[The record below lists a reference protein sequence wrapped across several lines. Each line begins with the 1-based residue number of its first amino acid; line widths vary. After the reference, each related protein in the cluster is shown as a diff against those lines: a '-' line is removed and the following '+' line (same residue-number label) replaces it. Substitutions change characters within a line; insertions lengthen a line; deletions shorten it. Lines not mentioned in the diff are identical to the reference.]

1 MLSAIIFAIKMV
13 LAAAFVVMLSM
24 GGKGA
29 AVPKDR
35 VGSYALLSVVTA
47 AITAVSQV
55 LNSGMLAGAVF
66 VVIGFISYSQ
76 FQKEGD
82 LFDTLQAIAP
92 LWVVTVIGM
101 CSGAGMLLQAGFLTF
116 LAYYLL
122 HYFPFLL
129 GRERKSEQTET

>member
-1 MLSAIIFAIKMV
+1 MLSAIFFAIKMV
-13 LAAAFVVMLSM
+13 LAAAFVVMLSL
-24 GGKGA
+24 GKGA
-29 AVPKDR
+29 TVPRDR

-66 VVIGFISYSQ
+66 VVVGFISYSQ

-82 LFDTLQAIAP
+82 LFDTLQVTAP

-101 CSGAGMLLQAGFLTF
+101 CSGAGMLLQGGFLTF

-122 HYFPFLL
+122 HYFPLLL
-129 GRERKSEQTET
+129 GYERKSEQTET

>member
-1 MLSAIIFAIKMV
+1 MLSAIAFAIKMV
-13 LAAAFVVMLSM
+13 LAAAFVVLLSL
-24 GGKGA
+24 GKGA
-29 AVPKDR
+29 TVPRDR
-35 VGSYALLSVVTA
+35 VGFYALLSIVTA
-47 AITAVSQV
+47 SITAVSQV

-82 LFDTLQAIAP
+82 LFDTLQSTAP

-122 HYFPFLL
+122 HYFPLLL
-129 GRERKSEQTET
+129 GHERKSEQTET

>member
-1 MLSAIIFAIKMV
+1 MLSAIFFAIKMV
-13 LAAAFVVMLSM
+13 LAAAFVVMLSL
-24 GGKGA
+24 GKGA
-29 AVPKDR
+29 TVPRDR

-47 AITAVSQV
+47 AITGVSQV
-55 LNSGMLAGAVF
+55 LNSGMLAGAWF

-82 LFDTLQAIAP
+82 LFDTLQATAP

-122 HYFPFLL
+122 HYFPLLL
-129 GRERKSEQTET
+129 GHERKSEQTET

>member
-1 MLSAIIFAIKMV
+1 MLSAIFFAIKMV
-13 LAAAFVVMLSM
+13 LAAAFVVMLSL
-24 GGKGA
+24 GKGA
-29 AVPKDR
+29 TVPKDR

-76 FQKEGD
+76 FHKEED
-82 LFDTLQAIAP
+82 LFDTLQSIAP

-122 HYFPFLL
+122 HYFPLLL
-129 GRERKSEQTET
+129 GHERKSEQTET

>member
-1 MLSAIIFAIKMV
+1 MLSAIFFAIKMV
-13 LAAAFVVMLSM
+13 LAAAFVVMLSL
-24 GGKGA
+24 GKGA
-29 AVPKDR
+29 TVPRDR

-76 FQKEGD
+76 FKKEED

-122 HYFPFLL
+122 HYFPLLL
-129 GRERKSEQTET
+129 GNERKSEQTKT

>member
-1 MLSAIIFAIKMV
+1 MLSAIAFAIKMV
-13 LAAAFVVMLSM
+13 LAAAFVVLLSL
-24 GGKGA
+24 GKVA
-29 AVPKDR
+29 AVPRDR
-35 VGSYALLSVVTA
+35 VGFYALLSAVTA

-66 VVIGFISYSQ
+66 IVIGFISYSQ

-122 HYFPFLL
+122 HYFPLLL
-129 GRERKSEQTET
+129 GYERESEQTET

>member
-1 MLSAIIFAIKMV
+1 MLSAIAFAIKMV
-13 LAAAFVVMLSM
+13 LAAAFVVMLSL
-24 GGKGA
+24 GKGA
-29 AVPKDR
+29 TVPRDR

-82 LFDTLQAIAP
+82 LFDTLQATAP

-122 HYFPFLL
+122 HYFPLLL
-129 GRERKSEQTET
+129 GHERKSEQTET

>member
-1 MLSAIIFAIKMV
+1 MLSAIFFAIKMV
-13 LAAAFVVMLSM
+13 LSAAFVVMLSL
-24 GGKGA
+24 GKGA
-29 AVPKDR
+29 TVPRDR

-76 FQKEGD
+76 FQKKGD
-82 LFDTLQAIAP
+82 LFDALQATAP

-122 HYFPFLL
+122 HYFPLLL
-129 GRERKSEQTET
+129 GHERKSEQTET

>member
-1 MLSAIIFAIKMV
+1 MLSAIAFAIKMI
-13 LAAAFVVMLSM
+13 LATAFVILLSL
-24 GGKGA
+24 GKEA
-29 AVPKDR
+29 ALPRDR
-35 VGSYALLSVVTA
+35 VGFYALLSVVMA

-55 LNSGMLAGAVF
+55 LNSGILTGAVF
-66 VVIGFISYSQ
+66 IVIGFISYSQ

-82 LFDTLQAIAP
+82 LFDTLQALAP

-122 HYFPFLL
+122 HYFPLLL
-129 GRERKSEQTET
+129 GHERESEQTET

>member
-1 MLSAIIFAIKMV
+1 MLSAIVFAIKMV
-13 LAAAFVVMLSM
+13 LASAFVVVLSL
-24 GGKGA
+24 GKGST
-29 AVPKDR
+29 VPKDR
-35 VGSYALLSVVTA
+35 VGFYALLSVVTA

-55 LNSGMLAGAVF
+55 LNSGLLVGAVF

-82 LFDTLQAIAP
+82 LFDILQAIAP

-122 HYFPFLL
+122 HYFPLLL
-129 GRERKSEQTET
+129 GNKRKSEQTKT

>member
-1 MLSAIIFAIKMV
+1 MLSAIAFAIKMV
-13 LAAAFVVMLSM
+13 LAAAFVVLLSL
-24 GGKGA
+24 GKGA
-29 AVPKDR
+29 IVPKDR
-35 VGSYALLSVVTA
+35 VGFYALLSVVTA

-82 LFDTLQAIAP
+82 LFNTLQAIAP

-116 LAYYLL
+116 IAYYLL
-122 HYFPFLL
+122 HYFSLLL
-129 GRERKSEQTET
+129 GHEKEPEQTET

>member
-1 MLSAIIFAIKMV
+1 MLSAIFFAIKMV
-13 LAAAFVVMLSM
+13 LAAAFVVMLSL
-24 GGKGA
+24 GKGA
-29 AVPKDR
+29 TVPRDR

-82 LFDTLQAIAP
+82 LFDILQAIAP

-122 HYFPFLL
+122 HYFPLLL
-129 GRERKSEQTET
+129 GHERKSEQTET

>member
-1 MLSAIIFAIKMV
+1 MLSAIAFAIKMV
-13 LAAAFVVMLSM
+13 LAAAFVVLLSL
-24 GGKGA
+24 GKGA
-29 AVPKDR
+29 TVPRDR
-35 VGSYALLSVVTA
+35 VGFYALLSVVTA

-55 LNSGMLAGAVF
+55 LNSGMLVGAVF
-66 VVIGFISYSQ
+66 IVIGFISYSQ
-76 FQKEGD
+76 FKKEVD

-122 HYFPFLL
+122 HYFPLLL
-129 GRERKSEQTET
+129 GHEREPEQTET

>member
-1 MLSAIIFAIKMV
+1 MLSAIFFAIKMV
-13 LAAAFVVMLSM
+13 LAAAFVVMLSL
-24 GGKGA
+24 GKGA
-29 AVPKDR
+29 TVPRDR

-82 LFDTLQAIAP
+82 LFDPLQATAP

-122 HYFPFLL
+122 HYFPLLL
-129 GRERKSEQTET
+129 GHERKSEQTET

>member
-1 MLSAIIFAIKMV
+1 MLSAIFFAIKMV
-13 LAAAFVVMLSM
+13 LAAAFVVMLSL
-24 GGKGA
+24 GKGA
-29 AVPKDR
+29 TVPRDR

-66 VVIGFISYSQ
+66 VIISFISYSQ
-76 FQKEGD
+76 FQKKGD
-82 LFDTLQAIAP
+82 LFDHLQAIAP

-101 CSGAGMLLQAGFLTF
+101 CSGAGMLLQAGFFTF

-122 HYFPFLL
+122 HYFPLLL
-129 GRERKSEQTET
+129 GHERKSEQTET

>member
-1 MLSAIIFAIKMV
+1 MLSAIFFAIKMV
-13 LAAAFVVMLSM
+13 LAAAFVVMLSL
-24 GGKGA
+24 GKGA
-29 AVPKDR
+29 TVPKDR

-47 AITAVSQV
+47 AITAVSQA

-82 LFDTLQAIAP
+82 LFETLQAIAP
-92 LWVVTVIGM
+92 LWIVTVIGM

-116 LAYYLL
+116 IAYYLL
-122 HYFPFLL
+122 HYFPLLL
-129 GRERKSEQTET
+129 GHERKSEQTET

>member
-1 MLSAIIFAIKMV
+1 MLSAIFFAIKMV
-13 LAAAFVVMLSM
+13 LAAAFVVMLSL
-24 GGKGA
+24 GKGA
-29 AVPKDR
+29 TVPRDR

-82 LFDTLQAIAP
+82 LFDTLQVTAP

-122 HYFPFLL
+122 HYFPLLL
-129 GRERKSEQTET
+129 GHERKSEQTET

>member
-1 MLSAIIFAIKMV
+1 MLSAIAFAIKMV
-13 LAAAFVVMLSM
+13 LAGAFVVVLSL
-24 GGKGA
+24 GKGA
-29 AVPKDR
+29 TVQRDR
-35 VGSYALLSVVTA
+35 VGFYALLSVVTA

-66 VVIGFISYSQ
+66 IVIGFISYSQ
-76 FQKEGD
+76 FQKEGY
-82 LFDTLQAIAP
+82 LFDILQAIAP

-122 HYFPFLL
+122 HYFPLL
-129 GRERKSEQTET
+129 LKHESESEHTET